1 MVTGLRHSL
10 GGGGSTPTPIKIRVA
25 TKPSQVIGCCLRSRR
40 ASIEN
45 YAGSQENEY
54 EQLMLQR
61 KEIANLKDLSRLFQ
75 IVSSSQDTAFFLYKE
90 IV

>member
-1 MVTGLRHSL
+1 MRHSL
-10 GGGGSTPTPIKIRVA
+10 GGGGTTPTPTQIRVA
-25 TKPSQVIGCCLRSRR
+25 PPKPSQVIGCSLRLRR

-54 EQLMLQR
+54 EQLLLQR
-61 KEIANLKDLSRLFQ
+61 KEITNLKDLSRLFQ
-75 IVSSSQDTAFFLYKE
+75 IVSSSQDTAFLLSKE